1 MTSATQHTP
10 ERAPESAPESAI
22 PRAFWPRQK
31 WLLLRRLAPSRSW
44 GPLGGWAGVLFL
56 KTLEM
61 EHRTREA
68 RICRGGDG
76 PPPLRPA
83 PWEPWDWL
91 YLSGALALLALLAR
105 GTP

>member
-1 MTSATQHTP
+1 MIDAPSWDALMTALASTTA
-10 ERAPESAPESAI
+10 AI
-22 PRAFWPRQK
+22 MVGAALLEA
-31 WLLLRRLAPSRSW
+31 LLLRRLTPSRSW